1 LPEYATDTSAIGLT
15 QGLETRDLRN
25 LSQNWRKIV
34 GVLWSKMTIQLHIKP
49 LSINEAWQGKRFKT
63 KKYKAYEKEVLLML
77 PSYEIPEGELDV
89 RFEFGISKNS
99 DVDNCCK
106 SLLDILQKRYSFNDS
121 RVMRIELIKKVV
133 KKGQGYFNFSIKG
146 YT

>member
-1 LPEYATDTSAIGLT
+1 LRECATDTSAIGLT
-15 QGLETRDLRN
+15 QGLETRSLRN

-49 LSINEAWQGKRFKT
+49 LSINQAWQGKRYKT

-77 PSYEIPEGELDV
+77 PHYEIPEGDLDV

-133 KKGQGYFNFSIKG
+133 SKNQGYFNFTIRG

>member
-1 LPEYATDTSAIGLT
+1 
-15 QGLETRDLRN
+15 
-25 LSQNWRKIV
+25 
-34 GVLWSKMTIQLHIKP
+34 MTIQLHIKP
-49 LSINEAWQGKRFKT
+49 LSVNEAWQGKRFKT

-77 PSYEIPEGELDV
+77 PSYEIPEGELEV

-133 KKGQGYFNFSIKG
+133 KKGQGYFNFNIKG